1 MTLEIPT
8 DVARRRSLERMV
20 RPSMSSIST
29 DDLKGLPHILV
40 LKSESELKVIEF
52 TGEDA
57 MERAHEAAQELAL
70 KDWPGCITVAVRVR
84 QLCPM
89 KYERMMA

>member
-1 MTLEIPT
+1 MLIL
-8 DVARRRSLERMV
+8 RSD
-20 RPSMSSIST
+20 T
-29 DDLKGLPHILV
+29 
-40 LKSESELKVIEF
+40 ELKVIEF

-57 MERAHEAAQELAL
+57 MERAHEQAQQLAL